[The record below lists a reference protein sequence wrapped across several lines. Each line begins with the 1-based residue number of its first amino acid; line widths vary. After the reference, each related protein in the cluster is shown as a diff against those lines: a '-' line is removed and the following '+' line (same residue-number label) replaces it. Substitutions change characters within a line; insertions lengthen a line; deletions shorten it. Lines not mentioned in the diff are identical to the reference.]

1 VLEVLRESL
10 CLLQSVVGA
19 EGPEAEAAMV
29 VEAMAVEEEA
39 AGAGVTHL
47 KLLNRELSFW
57 YSPGRE

>member
-1 VLEVLRESL
+1 
-10 CLLQSVVGA
+10 
-19 EGPEAEAAMV
+19 M